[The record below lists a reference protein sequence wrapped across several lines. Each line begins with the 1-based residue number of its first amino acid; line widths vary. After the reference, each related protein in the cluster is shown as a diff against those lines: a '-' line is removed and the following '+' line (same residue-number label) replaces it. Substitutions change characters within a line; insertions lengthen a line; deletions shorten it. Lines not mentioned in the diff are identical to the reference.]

1 MLEGQLPDAATQQPA
16 LLSAQSN
23 AAHMALRLAA
33 NSGSSIYSADRLS
46 VETFAAGVAYHHA
59 GLTSQ
64 ERHIIEK
71 GYRTG
76 TLLVLAATSTLAAG
90 VNLPARRVIL
100 RSLWQASLH
109 CFKHLPRPWHIKQD
123 GQRWVSCM
131 CKIQQMCL
139 RSVACL
145 GSLCTGHLPASA
157 SPSMGSCLLWSP
169 AHSRNPQGSPL
180 HRSSVQGVGPVTRA
194 VYLQMVGRAGRA
206 GHATIGESFI
216 IGRGQPSSA
225 GGDWAAV
232 CSLLEAPLPAL
243 RSGLLPPGAF
253 VEEPGVQA
261 ASTQPASG
269 AMLE

>member
-1 MLEGQLPDAATQQPA
+1 MRRGIARARCWCLQPPQPWQLGSTCQHGGSSCAACGRQVCTA
-16 LLSAQSN
+16 
-23 AAHMALRLAA
+23 
-33 NSGSSIYSADRLS
+33 SSIYQGHGKSSKTGRDGC
-46 VETFAAGVAYHHA
+46 FACA
-59 GLTSQ
+59 
-64 ERHIIEK
+64 
-71 GYRTG
+71 
-76 TLLVLAATSTLAAG
+76 
-90 VNLPARRVIL
+90 
-100 RSLWQASLH
+100 
-109 CFKHLPRPWHIKQD
+109 
-123 GQRWVSCM
+123 
-131 CKIQQMCL
+131 KIQQISL
-139 RSVACL
+139 RSVVCL

-157 SPSMGSCLLWSP
+157 SPSMSSCLLWSP

-269 AMLE
+269 AMLA